1 MKKTIILS
9 TVLGTALFYSL
20 ALAHGAHEHGV
31 AKMNIAI
38 EGATVEIALE
48 SPLINAISFEHAPN
62 TEAQRAEVRAMAAK
76 LRQPEEIFLLTKA
89 AQCRPVEV
97 SLTSEN
103 LPPELLGETAAAT
116 ESDKK
121 APAAKDDDKAVA
133 EAHHEHDEHDGHDA
147 HDGHDGHGDL
157 DASFTFACAK
167 PEALKSLDVQLFKA
181 WPSLHEVEVQLV
193 TPSGQKGAELTSK
206 KPTLTW

>member
-1 MKKTIILS
+1 MKKLFILS
-9 TVLGTALFYSL
+9 TVLGTALVSSL
-20 ALAHGAHEHGV
+20 VLAHGAHEHGV
-31 AKMNIAI
+31 AKMNVAVD
-38 EGATVEIALE
+38 GAKVEIALE
-48 SPLINAISFEHAPN
+48 SPLINAISFEHAPS
-62 TEAQRAEVRAMAAK
+62 TDAQRAEVRAMAAK
-76 LRQPEEIFLLTKA
+76 LRKPEEIFLLTRA

-97 SLTSEN
+97 SLASEN

-116 ESDKK
+116 ENNKK
-121 APAAKDDDKAVA
+121 APAAKADDKAVT
-133 EAHHEHDEHDGHDA
+133 EAHDE
-147 HDGHDGHGDL
+147 HDGHGDL

-206 KPTLTW
+206 KHTLTW